1 MKNVP
6 KKNQLVATRIF
17 IVYHQF
23 SIIWFSLSS
32 IYLYLLMSSTQRN
45 TFRKSL
51 GSYQCS
57 LFKLVP
63 YLYTL
68 GVIISQ
74 SGYSQSSVRIL
85 SYGLSDSCRSK
96 RYTYRYSN
104 KNPKKCLFVVV
115 RRSVY
120 LSDRVSFFT
129 LSQLWRH
136 KTHHEHYH

>member
-1 MKNVP
+1 MFNDI
-6 KKNQLVATRIF
+6 LFA
-17 IVYHQF
+17 IVD
-23 SIIWFSLSS
+23 IVI
-32 IYLYLLMSSTQRN
+32 T
-45 TFRKSL
+45 KSL
-51 GSYQCS
+51 GQ
-57 LFKLVP
+57 P
-63 YLYTL
+63 RIPNHNYTQKSITTESIGGSTRAMRVL
-68 GVIISQ
+68 
-74 SGYSQSSVRIL
+74 GYSQSSVRIL

-104 KNPKKCLFVVV
+104 KNPNEVSLCS